1 MPAAHIDVEREGRRV
16 RRSRSASIGTL
27 AALVITLVVGVATT
41 SASAQERFTFS
52 VTEKGD
58 VVADVDEVVDVARGT
73 LADARGWSLGGSIAF
88 EHVPSGGDVRI
99 VLASPE
105 TIAAADP
112 GCGAE
117 WSCRVD
123 DEVLVNDVRWRTATP
138 SWTRS
143 LREYQRYVINHEVGH
158 WLGLGHVDCSSDG
171 AIASVMQ
178 QQSMGLDGCRANAWP
193 TDTDR
198 REVIARND
206 LEADRDRGRWWL
218 RPPPR
223 VL

>member
-1 MPAAHIDVEREGRRV
+1 M
-16 RRSRSASIGTL
+16 RRSRPTRIGTL
-27 AALVITLVVGVATT
+27 AAMVTTLVVGVATA

-52 VTEKGD
+52 VTEEGD

-73 LADARGWSLGGSIAF
+73 LADARGWSLGGSITF
-88 EHVPSGGDVRI
+88 DHVASGGDIRI

-112 GCGAE
+112 ECGAE

-158 WLGLGHVDCSSDG
+158 WLGLGHVDCAAEG

-178 QQSMGLDGCRANAWP
+178 QQSIALDGCRANAWP

-198 REVIARND
+198 REVIAGHD
-206 LEADRDRGRWWL
+206 LEDDHERRRWWL
-218 RPPPR
+218 LPPPR
-223 VL
+223 VQ

>member
-1 MPAAHIDVEREGRRV
+1 V
-16 RRSRSASIGTL
+16 RRRRSARTCTL
-27 AALVITLVVGVATT
+27 ATMVITLVVGVATA

-52 VTEKGD
+52 VTEEGD
-58 VVADVDEVVDVARGT
+58 VVADVDEVVAVARGT
-73 LADARGWSLGGSIAF
+73 LADARGWSLGGSITF
-88 EHVPSGGDVRI
+88 DHVTSGGDVRI

-105 TIAAADP
+105 AIAAADP
-112 GCGAE
+112 ECGPE

-123 DEVLVNDVRWRTATP
+123 DEVLINDVRWRTATP

-158 WLGLGHVDCSSDG
+158 WLGLGHVACPSEG

-178 QQSMGLDGCRANAWP
+178 QQSIALDGCRANAWP

-198 REVIARND
+198 AEAAAHHDLDHLYDTARW
-206 LEADRDRGRWWL
+206 RH
-218 RPPPR
+218 RPPVR
-223 VL
+223 AQ